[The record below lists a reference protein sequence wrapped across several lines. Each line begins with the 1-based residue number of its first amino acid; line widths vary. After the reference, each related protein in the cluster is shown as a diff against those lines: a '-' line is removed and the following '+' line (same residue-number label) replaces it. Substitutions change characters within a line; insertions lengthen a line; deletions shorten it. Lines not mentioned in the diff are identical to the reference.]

1 MEGNNI
7 KYWKQDDFVMGIYY
21 HLHKIDNTGN
31 GIIITCLTND
41 KGILI

>member
-21 HLHKIDNTGN
+21 HLHKIDNIRS
-31 GIIITCLTND
+31 GIIKFVT
-41 KGILI
+41 